1 MKDISMHKASRFDA
15 LDRTISNFMET
26 YGVVLLRYSLAVV
39 FIWFGLLKPL
49 GMSPAED
56 LVRNTV
62 TWWDFDWFFPLLG
75 WWEVAIGIC
84 LIFRPLLRFGI
95 LLLLLQ
101 MPGAMSPILLEPSA
115 IFNGN
120 PFALTIEGQYVIKNI
135 VLISAALVVGG
146 TVRSTRSGETVV

>member
-1 MKDISMHKASRFDA
+1 MNPIKDFNRIDLA
-15 LDRTISNFMET
+15 ISNFMER
-26 YGVVLLRYSLAVV
+26 YGFILLRYSLAIV

-84 LIFRPLLRFGI
+84 LIFRPLLRVGI

-101 MPGAMSPILLEPSA
+101 MPGAMSPIVLEPEA

-120 PFALTIEGQYVIKNI
+120 LFALTLEGQYVIKNI

-146 TVRSTRSGETVV
+146 TVRSEHPKRKVA